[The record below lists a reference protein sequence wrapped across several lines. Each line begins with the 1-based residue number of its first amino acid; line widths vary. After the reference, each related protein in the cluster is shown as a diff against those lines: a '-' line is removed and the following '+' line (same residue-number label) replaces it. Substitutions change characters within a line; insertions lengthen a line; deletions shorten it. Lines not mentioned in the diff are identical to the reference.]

1 LEEVRSLGLAR
12 ERFLVALFGLFS
24 AAALALAAVGVY
36 GVLAWEVARRRRELG
51 VRMALGAAPARLL
64 GSVVGRGLGPSV
76 AGLAV
81 GLAAALALG
90 RLLSGL
96 LYGVEP
102 WDPASFATVAVTLTL
117 VATAASLLPARSASR
132 TDPAAVLRGE

>member
-1 LEEVRSLGLAR
+1 
-12 ERFLVALFGLFS
+12 
-24 AAALALAAVGVY
+24 
-36 GVLAWEVARRRRELG
+36 
-51 VRMALGAAPARLL
+51 MALGAAPARLL